1 MNVIHCLL
9 QPVGGHTAQF
19 VDEGQCCRHTRRLR
33 SMTEIVEMLQLGQV
47 VTLCPV
53 AQKSRQK

>member
-1 MNVIHCLL
+1 
-9 QPVGGHTAQF
+9 
-19 VDEGQCCRHTRRLR
+19 
-33 SMTEIVEMLQLGQV
+33 MTEIVEMLQLGQV